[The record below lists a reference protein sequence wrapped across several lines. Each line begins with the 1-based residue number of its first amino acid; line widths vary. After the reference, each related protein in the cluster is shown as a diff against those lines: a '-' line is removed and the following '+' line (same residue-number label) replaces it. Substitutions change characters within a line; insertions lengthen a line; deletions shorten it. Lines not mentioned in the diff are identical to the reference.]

1 MEEFNHDQINQRH
14 KDSQTNKDDATN
26 QAFMDEDVSK
36 YYRRSKTHA
45 VQLNTNTN
53 KMYEYRF
60 IVLVLSILANFSY
73 YFWYDLPN
81 SLSDLIF
88 KKMTHEKD
96 GSVLY
101 NQIYTIVTMPNIFL
115 PFVGGIIHK

>member
-1 MEEFNHDQINQRH
+1 MEEFNHDQVHRRH
-14 KDSQTNKDDATN
+14 KDNQTNKDDITN
-26 QAFMDEDVSK
+26 KTFMDEDVSK

-45 VQLNTNTN
+45 VHLHSNTN

-88 KKMTHEKD
+88 EKMTHEKD

-101 NQIYTIVTMPNIFL
+101 NQMYTIVTLPNIFL
-115 PFVGGIIHK
+115 PIFGGIIHK